1 MRTIVCTLLLLLP
14 IFAFAQS
21 KPFEG
26 PSVDFSHG
34 PLRVS
39 DNHRFLV
46 HADGTP
52 FFYLGDTAW
61 ELFHRLTLKDAEQYL
76 ENRRA
81 KGFTVIQAVAL
92 AEFDG
97 VGFPNRQN
105 HLPLIDNDPT
115 KPNEDYFK
123 DIDAIVALAQ
133 TKGLYIGFL
142 PTWGDKVN
150 KKWGKG
156 PEIFNPT
163 NAKIYGQFLGNRYK
177 ERPNII
183 WILGGDRDVAN
194 DAQRETWRAMAAGLQ
209 AGDGK
214 SHLIT
219 FHPMGGRHSA
229 KDWQNDD
236 WLAFNMIQSGHAQQN
251 LANYKMITE
260 DYKLTPIKPCMDAEP
275 RYEDHPVRGKKDGSY
290 FDDYDTRQAAYWSV
304 FAGSMGHTYGHHSIW
319 SMHNPDAPPAPGVPA
334 QEMHFTWDK
343 AIDRPGGQ
351 AMTYLR
357 RLIESRPFLS
367 RVPDQSLIA
376 AGQGEGMDHI
386 QATRGDGY
394 AMLYLPTGK
403 PGTVHLNK
411 IGAQKVKAWWYNPK
425 DGAATEIGT
434 FDSATDK
441 EFVPAGETG
450 RGHDVIL
457 VLDDVSKNWDAPGAN
472 YHAK

>member
-1 MRTIVCTLLLLLP
+1 MRTIACTLMLLLP
-14 IFAFAQS
+14 IFALAQP

-39 DNHRFLV
+39 DNLRFLI

-52 FFYLGDTAW
+52 FFYLADTAW
-61 ELFHRLTLKDAEQYL
+61 ELFHRLTLKESEQYL

-97 VGFPNRQN
+97 LGTPNRQN

-115 KPNEDYFK
+115 KPSEDYFK
-123 DIDAIVALAQ
+123 DLDAVISIAEK
-133 TKGLYIGFL
+133 KGLYIGFL

-156 PEIFNPT
+156 PEIFTPA
-163 NAKIYGQFLGNRYK
+163 NAKTYGEFLGNRYK
-177 ERPNII
+177 DRPNII
-183 WILGGDRDVAN
+183 WILGGDRDITN

-209 AGDGK
+209 AGDNK

-219 FHPMGGRHSA
+219 FHPMGSRHSA
-229 KDWQNDD
+229 KDWHADD

-260 DYKLTPIKPCMDAEP
+260 DYNLSPIKPCMDAEP

-304 FAGSMGHTYGHHSIW
+304 FAGAMGHTYGHHSIW
-319 SMHNPDAPPAPGVPA
+319 SMHNLDAPPAPGVPA
-334 QEMHFTWDK
+334 KEMHFTWDK

-351 AMTYLR
+351 AMTHLR

-367 RVPDQSLIA
+367 RIPDQTLIA
-376 AGQGEGMDHI
+376 AGQGEGIDHV
-386 QATRGDGY
+386 QAIRGERY
-394 AMLYLPTGK
+394 AMLYLPTSK
-403 PGTVHLNK
+403 PVTVHLNM
-411 IGAQKVKAWWYNPK
+411 IGVDKLKAWWFNPN
-425 DGAATEIGT
+425 DGGAIDIGT
-434 FDSATDK
+434 FDATIDK
-441 EFVPAGETG
+441 QFTPNGETG
-450 RGHDVIL
+450 RRHDIVL
-457 VLDDVSKNWDAPGAN
+457 VLDDVSKNWDAPSAS
-472 YHAK
+472 YHPK